1 MPHTPPFPDAGW
13 RTISRERDPEL
24 RGTSRTRPVRVGPV
38 AVGGARPIVIAGPC
52 AVETVEQT
60 ISVALACAEAGAD
73 MLRGGAYKPRTSA
86 YSFQGL
92 GEEGLEILAEARR
105 VSGLPIV
112 TEVIDVRLMPTVARY
127 ADVLQIGSRNM
138 QNYPLLVEAGRSGKP
153 VVLKRGMA
161 ATLEEWLCAAEYV
174 ARGGNTDIILCER
187 GIRGLG
193 NGEYDRC
200 TLDLNVVPAVIERT
214 WLPVIVD
221 PSHGTGVASMVPRA
235 SLAAVAYGAHGLLIE
250 VMPEGSCPEDALCD
264 GDQGI
269 WPSAL
274 RRLVDAVPAVAKTLE
289 PESEVVR

>member
-1 MPHTPPFPDAGW
+1 MTFPPPFADAGW
-13 RTISRERDPEL
+13 RSISRARDPEI
-24 RGTSRTRPVRVGPV
+24 RGTSKTRPVRVGSV
-38 AVGGARPIVIAGPC
+38 TVGGSRPIVIAGPC
-52 AVETVEQT
+52 AVESAEQT
-60 ISVALACAEAGAD
+60 ISVAKACAEAGAD

-112 TEVIDVRLMPTVARY
+112 TEVIDVRLMPIVARY

-138 QNYPLLVEAGRSGKP
+138 QNYPLLVEAGRSGRP
-153 VVLKRGMA
+153 VLLKRGMS

-235 SLAAVAYGAHGLLIE
+235 SLAAVAYGAHGLIIE
-250 VMPEGSCPEDALCD
+250 VMPEGGRPEDALCD
-264 GDQGI
+264 GDQCI

-274 RRLVDAVPAVAKTLE
+274 HRLIDSIPTVARTLE
-289 PESEVVR
+289 TEEEVAR